1 MVQRFILG
9 LLLLSSSNCFSQETK
24 DSSFRMNF
32 LKTVVT
38 YLANDSLYGR
48 PTSSVYESKSADF
61 IYQTFKETKGLK
73 PKRQVFAFQQ
83 SDTASVQQ
91 SQNIY
96 CYINNHADSTI
107 LIGAHYDHIGLG
119 GGLSLAY
126 SKKNQIH
133 NGADDNASGVALML
147 LLSKQAKREMTKKY
161 NYLFVAY
168 SAHEIG
174 LFGSTAFYDFI
185 HSKVKPISQMIN
197 FDMVGRMDRSSPV
210 LSVFVS
216 TKYSS
221 RAADYFERLKAR
233 PKINLDFNTKIK
245 NSDCRIFDANGI
257 EALSFTTG
265 IHTDYHKPSDDADKI
280 NYAGMDVINKI
291 LIEFIN
297 R

>member
-1 MVQRFILG
+1 MVQRFIIG
-9 LLLLSSSNCFSQETK
+9 LLLLSSSTCFSQETK

-48 PTSSVYESKSADF
+48 PTSSVYESQAADF

-83 SDTASVQQ
+83 SDTASIQQ

-96 CYINNHADSTI
+96 CYINNRADSTI

-185 HSKVKPISQMIN
+185 HSKVKPITQMIN

-216 TKYSS
+216 TKSSS

-233 PKINLDFNTKIK
+233 PQINLDFNTKIK

-265 IHTDYHKPSDDADKI
+265 IHSDYHKPSDDADKI

>member
-1 MVQRFILG
+1 MHGRVQ
-9 LLLLSSSNCFSQETK
+9 
-24 DSSFRMNF
+24 
-32 LKTVVT
+32 
-38 YLANDSLYGR
+38 
-48 PTSSVYESKSADF
+48 PTDENIGPRRCNKSDAG
-61 IYQTFKETKGLK
+61 K
-73 PKRQVFAFQQ
+73 
-83 SDTASVQQ
+83 
-91 SQNIY
+91 
-96 CYINNHADSTI
+96 
-107 LIGAHYDHIGLG
+107 
-119 GGLSLAY
+119 
-126 SKKNQIH
+126 IH

-216 TKYSS
+216 TKSSS
-221 RAADYFERLKAR
+221 RAADYFEQLKAR